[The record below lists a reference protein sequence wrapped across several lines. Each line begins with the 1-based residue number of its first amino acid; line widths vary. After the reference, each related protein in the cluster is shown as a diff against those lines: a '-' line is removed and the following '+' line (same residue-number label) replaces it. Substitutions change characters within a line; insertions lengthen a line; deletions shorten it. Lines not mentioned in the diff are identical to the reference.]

1 MKLWTFQTTDV
12 AEMLQSGHD
21 YVCNPQLSDLL
32 YDKEDPEYAKRFIQG
47 YDFISHHLN
56 DISLKPDGITYPV
69 WSWYSTYE
77 CDAEDVISEFQEGYK
92 DNKESVVLI
101 ELEVPDNE
109 VLLSNFANFHDVLND
124 HTSENNAYF
133 LQVCNKHNC
142 DEYEDEYGQLWC
154 ETHWKE
160 AFALMDNATEEE
172 KRSSWDKY
180 VIKDIDYDVD
190 FIQACFWKISPEYV
204 IDYHNI
210 V

>member
-12 AEMLQSGHD
+12 AETLQSGHD
-21 YVCNPQLSDLL
+21 YICNPQLSELL
-32 YDKEDPEYAKRFIQG
+32 YDKENPDYSEMFIRG

-56 DISLKPDGITYPV
+56 NISLKPDGIIYPV
-69 WSWYSTYE
+69 WSWYSTHE
-77 CDAEDVISEFQEGYK
+77 CTAEHVINELQEGDK
-92 DNKESVVLI
+92 DNNEDIVLI

-109 VLLSNFANFHDVLND
+109 VLLSNFADFHDVLNN

-142 DEYEDEYGQLWC
+142 DKYEEDDGQLWC
-154 ETHWKE
+154 ESHWE
-160 AFALMDNATEEE
+160 EVFSLMDNATEEE

-180 VIKDIDYDVD
+180 VIEDIDYSVD

-204 IDYHNI
+204 VGYHNI
-210 V
+210 T